1 MKPEHGGKLM
11 DEAFENEIR
20 ELLASGNKIP
30 AIKRYREET
39 GAGLAEAKT
48 AVESLEASGSLPK
61 RDRLDDSELTSQ
73 VVHLLGRGEMIQ
85 AVKLYREQSGLGLK
99 QSREAVQRIANE
111 NGIAAT
117 SGVGCFGVVLL
128 GFALVTGLLT

>member
-1 MKPEHGGKLM
+1 M

-20 ELLASGNKIP
+20 DLLASGNKIP

-39 GAGLAEAKT
+39 GADLAEAKT
-48 AVESLEASGSLPK
+48 AVETLEASGSLPE

-73 VVHLLGRGEMIQ
+73 VVNLLGRGEMIQ
-85 AVKLYREQSGLGLK
+85 AVKLYREHSGLSLK
-99 QSREAVQRIANE
+99 ESKKAVERIAEE

-117 SGVGCFGVVLL
+117 SGVGCFGVLLL
-128 GFALVTGLLT
+128 GFAGVAGLLI